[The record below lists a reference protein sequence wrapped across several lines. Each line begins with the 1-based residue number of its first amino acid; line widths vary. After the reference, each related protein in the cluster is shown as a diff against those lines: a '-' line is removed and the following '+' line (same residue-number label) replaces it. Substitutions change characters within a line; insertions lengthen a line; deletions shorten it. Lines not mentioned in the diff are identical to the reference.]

1 MGGWGWEDQRDTNHV
16 TVYQG
21 RKPAP
26 AANSA
31 WKQIEPKKQESPD
44 NYLENFILF
53 QPPPTH

>member
-1 MGGWGWEDQRDTNHV
+1 MGGWGHQHDTNHV

-21 RKPAP
+21 RKPAS

-31 WKQIEPKKQESPD
+31 WKQIVPKKQESPD